1 MLAKLAQYPTFQVFI
16 ALAFSMIL
24 VALSIPG
31 VIRVLRRLHIGQ
43 QVRVDGPQRHIVEKQ
58 GTPTMGGV
66 SIIVIS
72 VIVFFIMTLIAWPE
86 ATVKASRLAHFTTGF
101 KGALVVLFLLLACGA
116 LGFVDD
122 YSKVAHKR
130 SLGLT
135 PTAKLIGQTTIALI
149 TILLAINWVGISA
162 DIQIPATSI
171 HIPLD
176 AWQTTVTLGSL
187 TLNFPWLYLIF
198 ASIMLVGMSNAVNLT
213 DGLDG
218 LAAGTVMIVMI
229 VFGAIAYSQNSLPL
243 ALIASSITGG
253 CIGFL
258 WWNSHPADI
267 FMGDTGSLALGGALG
282 ALAMVTKT
290 ELLILILGGIF
301 VAEALSVV
309 IQVLVFKRTGKRV
322 FRMAPIHHHFE
333 QKGWSETKVTIR
345 FWIVTA
351 IFAGLGFAI
360 YFFQTTRLGG

>member
-1 MLAKLAQYPTFQVFI
+1 MLAKLAQYPTFQVFVS
-16 ALAFSMIL
+16 LAVSMVL
-24 VALSIPG
+24 VALSIPF
-31 VIRVLRRLHIGQ
+31 VIRLLRSLKIGQ

-66 SIIVIS
+66 AIIVIS
-72 VIVFFIMTLIAWPE
+72 MVVFGILTLLAWPE
-86 ATVKASRLAHFTTGF
+86 AAVKATRLAHFNTGV
-101 KGALVVLFLLLACGA
+101 KGAIVVLFALLAYGF
-116 LGFVDD
+116 LGFIDD
-122 YSKVAHKR
+122 YSKVAHQR

-135 PTAKLIGQTTIALI
+135 ATAKLIGQTIIALI
-149 TILLAINWVGISA
+149 TIFLAINWVGVPP
-162 DIQIPATSI
+162 DIQIPATPV
-171 HIPLD
+171 HIPLSTGM
-176 AWQTTVTLGSL
+176 TTLHLGSL
-187 TLNFPWLYLIF
+187 ILQFPWLYIIF

-229 VFGAIAYSQNSLPL
+229 VFGAIAYSQDSLPL

-282 ALAMVTKT
+282 AMAMVTKT

-301 VAEALSVV
+301 VAEALSVA

-333 QKGWSETKVTIR
+333 QLGWSETKVTIR

>member
-1 MLAKLAQYPTFQVFI
+1 MLAKLAQYPTFQVFV
-16 ALAFSMIL
+16 ALSLSMVL
-24 VALSIPG
+24 VALVIPG
-31 VIRVLRRLHIGQ
+31 LIRILRKLHIGQ

-66 SIIVIS
+66 AIIGIAAC
-72 VIVFFIMTLIAWPE
+72 VFLGMTLATWPE
-86 ATVKASRLAHFTTGF
+86 AAAKASRLAHFNQGF
-101 KGALVVLFLLLACGA
+101 KGAIVVLFSLLACGA

-122 YSKVAHKR
+122 YSKVANKR

-135 PTAKLIGQTTIALI
+135 PTAKLIGQTIIALV
-149 TILLAINWVGISA
+149 TIVLAVNWVGITP

-176 AWQTTVTLGSL
+176 AGMTIL
-187 TLNFPWLYLIF
+187 TFGAVKIMLPWLYMIF
-198 ASIMLVGMSNAVNLT
+198 ASIMLVGMTNAVNLT

-229 VFGAIAYSQNSLPL
+229 IFGAIAYSQNSLPV
-243 ALIASSITGG
+243 AIIASSITGG

-282 ALAMVTKT
+282 AIAMVTKT

-301 VAEALSVV
+301 VAEAASVA

-333 QKGWSETKVTIR
+333 QLGWSETKVTIR

>member
-1 MLAKLAQYPTFQVFI
+1 MLAKLAQYPTFQVFVS
-16 ALAFSMIL
+16 LAVSMVL
-24 VALSIPG
+24 VALSIPF
-31 VIRVLRRLHIGQ
+31 VIRLLRRLKIGQ

-58 GTPTMGGV
+58 GTPTMGGI

-72 VIVFFIMTLIAWPE
+72 MVVFGVLTFLAWPE
-86 ATVKASRLAHFTTGF
+86 AAVKASRLAHFNAGV
-101 KGALVVLFLLLACGA
+101 KGAIVVLFSLLAYGF
-116 LGFVDD
+116 LGFIDD
-122 YSKVAHKR
+122 YSKVAHQR

-135 PTAKLIGQTTIALI
+135 ATTKLIGQTIIALI
-149 TILLAINWVGISA
+149 TILLAINWVGVTP

-171 HIPLD
+171 HIPLS
-176 AWQTTVTLGSL
+176 AGMTTLHLGSL
-187 TLNFPWLYLIF
+187 TIQFPWLYLIF
-198 ASIMLVGMSNAVNLT
+198 AAIMLVGMSNAVNLT

-229 VFGAIAYSQNSLPL
+229 VFGAIAYAQNSLPL

-282 ALAMVTKT
+282 AIAMVTKT

-301 VAEALSVV
+301 VAEALSVA

-333 QKGWSETKVTIR
+333 QLGWSETKVTIR